1 MSAFVGEIV
10 GTMLLVLMGDAAVA
24 NVVLNKSKAQG
35 SGWIVIATGWGL
47 AVAFA
52 VYAVV
57 GISGAHINPAVTIG
71 LASVGQFPWAQV
83 PIYILGQMIG
93 GFIGAVLM
101 WLTFYAHWGE
111 TDDPEGKLAIFCT
124 GPAIRNYGAN
134 IITEI
139 IATSV
144 LVFGILAILSNEIT
158 AGLFPLLVGFLV
170 WSLGLSMGGP
180 TGYAMN
186 PARDLPPRFAHFIL
200 PIPGKG
206 ISDWEY
212 SWVPIVGP
220 IIGGILGAVFFVT
233 VIGG

>member
-1 MSAFVGEIV
+1 LSAFVGEIV